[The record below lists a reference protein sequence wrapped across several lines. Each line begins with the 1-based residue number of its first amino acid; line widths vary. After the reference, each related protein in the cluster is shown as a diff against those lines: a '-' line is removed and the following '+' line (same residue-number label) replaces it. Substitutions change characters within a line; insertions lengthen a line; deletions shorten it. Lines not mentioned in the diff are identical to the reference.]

1 MFSILTHDLSS
12 CVGGLDVYYPNYNVN
27 WNDGHCI
34 NTRPLPSG
42 VSLYWLIYVI
52 NRITC
57 HAHNFSYPHLLFIQQ
72 RPTYTDMLSCCKQ
85 AYAGQTSNKCISM
98 LPIDIRPTTSPT
110 NSERTADFFYPMY
123 EMPWSTSGCSNKLP
137 LPYNNVNDRP
147 NYSTGEECC
156 NKAYGGQSSMAC
168 LCEHLD
174 TPQLG
179 CDGIIE
185 YELTTITTVV
195 TSTLTLG
202 DIDIPTNADEK
213 AALVETLEDM
223 IFDML
228 LDKLGG
234 DLQEVR
240 ILSIGGDAVRRSLRY
255 SDERLLTTSADIEYE
270 VIVENT
276 CTGEDCTSKSVEDQV
291 VNEVL
296 TTTSNTEDIQ
306 NAIQSSN
313 NAALASV
320 TVQSITVDQTAV
332 STTSSETI
340 VGVSFPVYHM
350 LKSRVFL

>member
-1 MFSILTHDLSS
+1 
-12 CVGGLDVYYPNYNVN
+12 
-27 WNDGHCI
+27 
-34 NTRPLPSG
+34 
-42 VSLYWLIYVI
+42 
-52 NRITC
+52 
-57 HAHNFSYPHLLFIQQ
+57 
-72 RPTYTDMLSCCKQ
+72 
-85 AYAGQTSNKCISM
+85 M
-98 LPIDIRPTTSPT
+98 LPIDIRPTASPT
-110 NSERTADFFYPMY
+110 NADRTAKFWYPMY
-123 EMPWSTSGCSNKLP
+123 EMSWSTAGCSNKLP

-156 NKAYGGQSSMAC
+156 AKAYGGQTSMAC

-185 YELTTITTVV
+185 YELTTITTAV

-228 LDKLGG
+228 LVALGG

-255 SDERLLTTSADIEYE
+255 PDERLLTTSADIEYE
-270 VIVENT
+270 VIVENK
-276 CTGEDCTSKSVEDQV
+276 CTGEDCTSTSVEDQV
-291 VNEVL
+291 VNAVS
-296 TTTSNTEDIQ
+296 TATSNEDMQ
-306 NAIQSSN
+306 NAIQSSDN
-313 NAALASV
+313 VALASV

-340 VGVSFPVYHM
+340 VGVSSCVSY
-350 LKSRVFL
+350 V